1 MLLKKL
7 SYINK
12 YKKNGKLLLK
22 KNKNKED
29 KFLNKIDKRKN
40 LTITKLKNIIENIHK
55 LLTNTKIKDKL
66 LWLNLDKNLVN
77 IKKIQF
83 ILDQHF

>member
-22 KNKNKED
+22 KNKNKEN
-29 KFLNKIDKRKN
+29 KFFNRIDK
-40 LTITKLKNIIENIHK
+40 I
-55 LLTNTKIKDKL
+55 
-66 LWLNLDKNLVN
+66 
-77 IKKIQF
+77 F
-83 ILDQHF
+83 